1 MNLQSIVKANVY
13 EISVHVHQRDGKY
26 TCGFTMGIEIDG
38 KKELRSIFNL
48 PSIEALEAMLTST
61 AVGDD
66 DDFL

>member
-1 MNLQSIVKANVY
+1 MNLQAIVTANVY
-13 EISVHVHQRDGKY
+13 EISIHVHHRDGKY

-48 PSIEALEAMLTST
+48 PSIEALESMLNNP
-61 AVGDD
+61 VDE